1 MTRRRHRPRRCGGN
15 LRTAVW
21 RRLKGFGAVNV
32 AHLVAALPESPQ
44 AERSLRVE
52 VGQMS
57 GAAQL
62 VRAEPPLRRG

>member
-1 MTRRRHRPRRCGGN
+1 
-15 LRTAVW
+15 VW